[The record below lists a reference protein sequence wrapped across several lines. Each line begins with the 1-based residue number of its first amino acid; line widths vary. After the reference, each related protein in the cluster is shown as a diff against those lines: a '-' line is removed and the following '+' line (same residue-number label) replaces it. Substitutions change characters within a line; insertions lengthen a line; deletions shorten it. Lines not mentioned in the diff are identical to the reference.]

1 MQPKSTLDD
10 TDIHKI
16 MTKTIKPQDILDF
29 WFTEI
34 NPASWFKRDAD
45 FDAALEAR
53 FGGAVTNALA
63 GRLDHWAD
71 NADGCLALI
80 ILLDQFTRNIFRQSA
95 RAFSGDEMA
104 LALSLRCIDRGYLDA
119 ANVSYCHFMLMPMMH
134 SEDLEIQVSSLPLF
148 KKYTEKRTYEYAVRH
163 RDIVARFGRFPHR
176 NEALGRPITDEEKVF
191 LTEPGSSF

>member
-1 MQPKSTLDD
+1 
-10 TDIHKI
+10 
-16 MTKTIKPQDILDF
+16 MTKMIKYQEVLDF

-34 NPASWFKRDAD
+34 TPVSWFKRDAD

-63 GRLDHWAD
+63 GKLDHWAD

-104 LALSLRCIDRGYLDA
+104 LALSLRCVERGYLDN
-119 ANVSYCHFMLMPMMH
+119 ANATCCQFMLMPMMH
-134 SEDLEIQVSSLPLF
+134 SEDLKIQTASLPFF
-148 KKYTEKRTYEYAVRH
+148 KKYTKKRTYDYAVRH
-163 RDIVARFGRFPHR
+163 RDIIARFGRFPHR
-176 NEALGRPITDEEKVF
+176 NEALGRPTTDDEKVF

>member
-1 MQPKSTLDD
+1 MA
-10 TDIHKI
+10 
-16 MTKTIKPQDILDF
+16 KTIKHQDVLDF

-34 NPASWFKRDAD
+34 TTESWFKSSAD
-45 FDAALEAR
+45 FDVALEAR

-80 ILLDQFTRNIFRQSA
+80 ILLDQFTRNIFRQTA

-104 LALSLRCIDRGYLDA
+104 LALSLHCVDRGYLEGA
-119 ANVSYCHFMLMPMMH
+119 KVSHCHFMLMPMMH
-134 SEDLEIQVSSLPLF
+134 SEDMEIQVSSLPLF
-148 KKYTEKRTYEYAVRH
+148 KKYTDNRAYEYALRH

-176 NEALGRPITDEEKVF
+176 NEALGRPTTNSEKIF
-191 LTEPGSSF
+191 LNEPGSSF

>member
-1 MQPKSTLDD
+1 
-10 TDIHKI
+10 
-16 MTKTIKPQDILDF
+16 MTKTIKHQDVLDF

-34 NPASWFKRDAD
+34 TPESWFKSDAD
-45 FDAALEAR
+45 FDVALEAR

-104 LALSLRCIDRGYLDA
+104 LALSLRCVDRGYLDTA
-119 ANVSYCHFMLMPMMH
+119 KV
-134 SEDLEIQVSSLPLF
+134 LECRSTTLNLIF
-148 KKYTEKRTYEYAVRH
+148 K
-163 RDIVARFGRFPHR
+163 I
-176 NEALGRPITDEEKVF
+176 I
-191 LTEPGSSF
+191 

>member
-1 MQPKSTLDD
+1 MQPTSTLDD
-10 TDIHKI
+10 TDRHKI

-104 LALSLRCIDRGYLDA
+104 LALSLRCVGRGYLDTA
-119 ANVSYCHFMLMPMMH
+119 KVSH
-134 SEDLEIQVSSLPLF
+134 
-148 KKYTEKRTYEYAVRH
+148 
-163 RDIVARFGRFPHR
+163 
-176 NEALGRPITDEEKVF
+176 
-191 LTEPGSSF
+191 

>member
-1 MQPKSTLDD
+1 MLE
-10 TDIHKI
+10 HK
-16 MTKTIKPQDILDF
+16 DILNF

-34 NPASWFKRDAD
+34 APDSWFKKDAD
-45 FDAALEAR
+45 FDAVLKAR
-53 FGGAVTNALA
+53 FGGTVTNALA

-104 LALSLRCIDRGYLDA
+104 LALSLRCIDRGYLDTA
-119 ANVSYCHFMLMPMMH
+119 KVSHCNFMLMPMMH
-134 SEDLEIQVSSLPLF
+134 SEDLKIQISSLPLF
-148 KKYTEKRTYEYAVRH
+148 KKYTEKRTYEYAVQH

-176 NEALGRPITDEEKVF
+176 NEALGRPTTDDEKVF
-191 LTEPGSSF
+191 LTESRASF

>member
-1 MQPKSTLDD
+1 
-10 TDIHKI
+10 
-16 MTKTIKPQDILDF
+16 MTKKIKHQNVLAF

-34 NPASWFKRDAD
+34 APESWFKKDAD
-45 FDAALEAR
+45 FDAALEIR
-53 FGGAVTNALA
+53 FGGAVVDALA
-63 GRLDHWAD
+63 GRLDHWAND
-71 NADGCLALI
+71 ADGCLALI

-104 LALSLRCIDRGYLDA
+104 LALSLRCVDRGYLDA
-119 ANVSYCHFMLMPMMH
+119 AKPSHRHFMLMPMMH

-176 NEALGRPITDEEKVF
+176 NEALGRPTTEDEKVF
-191 LTEPGSSF
+191 LTKPGSSF

>member
-1 MQPKSTLDD
+1 
-10 TDIHKI
+10 
-16 MTKTIKPQDILDF
+16 MTKTIKHQEVLDF

-34 NPASWFKRDAD
+34 TPESWFKKDAD

-53 FGGAVTNALA
+53 FGWAVTNALA

-80 ILLDQFTRNIFRQSA
+80 ILLDQFTRNIFRQSS

-104 LALSLRCIDRGYLDA
+104 LALSLRCVDRGYLDA
-119 ANVSYCHFMLMPMMH
+119 AKVSHCHFMLMPMMH
-134 SEDLEIQVSSLPLF
+134 SEDLVIQISSLPLF
-148 KKYTEKRTYEYAVRH
+148 KKYTAEQTYESAVRH
-163 RDIVARFGRFPHR
+163 HDIVARFGRFPHR
-176 NEALGRPITDEEKVF
+176 NQALGRPTTDCEKIF

>member
-1 MQPKSTLDD
+1 
-10 TDIHKI
+10 
-16 MTKTIKPQDILDF
+16 MTKTIKHEDILDF

-104 LALSLRCIDRGYLDA
+104 LALSLRCIDRGHLD
-119 ANVSYCHFMLMPMMH
+119 STKPSHCHFMLMPMMH
-134 SEDLEIQVSSLPLF
+134 SENLEIQVAALPLF
-148 KKYTEKRTYEYAVRH
+148 KKYTDKRTHDYAVQH
-163 RDIVARFGRFPHR
+163 HDIIARFGRFPHR
-176 NEALGRPITDEEKVF
+176 NEALGRPSSDEEKVF
-191 LTEPGSSF
+191 LSEARSSF